1 MLRPISFSPDGSL
14 FTSRSLHKDKPAL
27 APPFT
32 ATSAETLNA
41 SEASLRL
48 RALSGVAADNA
59 LKNSLLIRTG
69 GGLVTSSK
77 LSAVSSSSSSS
88 NVNTSTSTHT
98 GTEELSNMY
107 SWLDIVGQQL
117 TVVPTPL
124 SSTAESLMLQSSSN
138 SSFPGNSSMDVL
150 ELQHLFSKIGGV
162 RVQSVVKRQ
171 NLINE
176 DERENEDYEKT
187 ELNDDASYHRL
198 NASKETPCGPLTAYV
213 GSQREAALALCGWS
227 PLLSSP
233 FEDSMIDPQTGEPFL
248 SIDALASSV
257 PVPLIK
263 TCCLAAN
270 SKVGEN
276 SDEVATT
283 KHTGIERSAA
293 IALFHGFSGIAV
305 QLLQLTAS
313 SIQEKIANSARLN
326 ASTDSSGAVYTGPSV
341 SHAELLQLVAMAA
354 AGCPGPVVAQY
365 TSSSYSNNEAIP
377 SVISP
382 GSFSSTS
389 SSSFSNRHLMTMTR
403 HDANDAQQQ
412 QRDATRSVWLS
423 SCRSLLNK
431 VNGRRHPYLKVMLT
445 VLVEV
450 SDPAINKRVTP
461 MPDKLSSKDSTTS
474 TTNSSDQGANT
485 KTTMW
490 NTGSI
495 RNQTPHRID
504 TLYPQLL
511 ETSRGGLSMVAEE
524 GESSQQPSASSVSS
538 LASPN
543 KLQQHPTTAT
553 TPPLSIRSQSNT
565 EVVVSPS
572 ATLNNQR
579 EKSNN
584 TPLMI
589 NTSMT
594 TTSNRLGLDTPKQP
608 LSTDSGIISPP
619 PLSRQQSQL
628 DTGSGK
634 VASLRS
640 SDIDASIT
648 PEDQIEISLQDR
660 VAFACRF
667 LDDASLSPYIR
678 RITAEC
684 LATGRIDGLLLTGLT
699 PKGSTLVQ
707 NYLDRRASSAGAG
720 DVQTAAIVGVYF
732 LRAAQLSIVK
742 RVKMQHT
749 RGGMSIPL
757 SSSILSLLTPGETIM
772 VRRAW
777 RWIIEYRTL
786 LNKWQLWSQRALFDV
801 QRSKILGFMY
811 KPGKT
816 TSEGGGLGP
825 LPSSS
830 SASISISAVDVYTER
845 GIAEL
850 LHNCCIALSTIEGVV
865 QPFSGTSSSS
875 SSSVQLSLMTL
886 PLNNQAFLRCS
897 SCHTSLHLPS
907 LVEHSATAVEWLRK
921 QRPRMLLCPSC
932 GKSLPRCELCLLPL
946 GCINPVMQLQHE
958 LSIRNSP
965 HNSGIG
971 GRTEKQE
978 GGRLRDSSRL
988 EDFWSFCNSC
998 KHGGHSSHLAE
1009 WFATKTV
1016 CPVAECMCHCVLQDS
1031 R

>member
-1 MLRPISFSPDGSL
+1 
-14 FTSRSLHKDKPAL
+14 
-27 APPFT
+27 
-32 ATSAETLNA
+32 
-41 SEASLRL
+41 
-48 RALSGVAADNA
+48 
-59 LKNSLLIRTG
+59 
-69 GGLVTSSK
+69 
-77 LSAVSSSSSSS
+77 
-88 NVNTSTSTHT
+88 
-98 GTEELSNMY
+98 
-107 SWLDIVGQQL
+107 
-117 TVVPTPL
+117 
-124 SSTAESLMLQSSSN
+124 MLQNNNNNN
-138 SSFPGNSSMDVL
+138 SFLGNSTMDVL

-176 DERENEDYEKT
+176 DERENEDSEKT

-227 PLLSSP
+227 PLFLSSP

-270 SKVGEN
+270 SKVGE
-276 SDEVATT
+276 SSEGATT

-313 SIQEKIANSARLN
+313 SIQEKIANSARVN
-326 ASTDSSGAVYTGPSV
+326 AATDAGAVYTGPSG

-365 TSSSYSNNEAIP
+365 SSSSNSNNESIP

-382 GSFSSTS
+382 GSFSSSSSS
-389 SSSFSNRHLMTMTR
+389 SSSFSNRNLMTMTR
-403 HDANDAQQQ
+403 HGANDAQQQ

-431 VNGRRHPYLKVMLT
+431 VDGRRHPYLKVMLT

-474 TTNSSDQGANT
+474 TTNSSDRGGANT

-490 NTGSI
+490 SAGSI

-511 ETSRGGLSMVAEE
+511 ETSRGGGLSLVAEE

-543 KLQQHPTTAT
+543 KHQQHPNIAT
-553 TPPLSIRSQSNT
+553 TPLPIRSQGNT
-565 EVVVSPS
+565 EVVVSPPS
-572 ATLNNQR
+572 STLNNQR
-579 EKSNN
+579 EKSIN

-594 TTSNRLGLDTPKQP
+594 TTSNRLGMATPKQS
-608 LSTDSGIISPP
+608 LINDSGIISPS
-619 PLSRQQSQL
+619 PLSRQQFQS

-732 LRAAQLSIVK
+732 LRTAQLSIVK
-742 RVKMQHT
+742 RVKNQHT
-749 RGGMSIPL
+749 RGGMSIPP

-825 LPSSS
+825 LPSYSS
-830 SASISISAVDVYTER
+830 VSISINAADVFTER

-865 QPFSGTSSSS
+865 QPISSSSS

-958 LSIRNSP
+958 LSIRNAP

-971 GRTEKQE
+971 GRTEQQE